1 MEANKGNIRSRFLLI
16 TFFVALCASFV
27 PSTLVFIFYGAG
39 SEHMV
44 AMLLL
49 LVIGCVAGIVGSMVI
64 ARFGF
69 LYDVIA
75 ALLRIKGWLSDS
87 CAGRVPSQDVDR
99 SRDDELGE
107 IANYIHEMVNKL
119 KAEADTSHKLFAE
132 QRETVTKI
140 SGLANSIFTI
150 SNDQAAGAN
159 QQASAVQESSTT
171 SKEIAVTA
179 KEITS
184 TALSVLDMAEKGSKA
199 CGEGMT
205 SVKRAVE
212 GMKDLQKHVQSIAAR
227 MVELGE
233 NSQKIGIVLQIIM
246 EISERT
252 NLLALNANI
261 EAASAGEAGKR
272 FAVVASEI
280 RELANET
287 RNSTKNIKDLIDII
301 QTSTNN
307 TIMVTEQGIKAVND
321 TYDLVNTVGDS
332 FDNIE
337 EQVNQTIRSAK
348 EITFSTQQQTSACE
362 QMAMTIGEV
371 SQVAE
376 RFARSAE
383 ETTTAVA
390 DLNEL
395 TDVLT
400 AGDKGGDETA

>member
-1 MEANKGNIRSRFLLI
+1 
-16 TFFVALCASFV
+16 VAVCASFA
-27 PSTLVFIFYGAG
+27 PSVLVFIFYGAG
-39 SEHMV
+39 KDHMT

-49 LVIGCVAGIVGSMVI
+49 LVLGCAAGIVGSMVI

-75 ALLRIKGWLSDS
+75 ALVRIKNWLSDS
-87 CAGRVPSQDVDR
+87 CAGRAPDKDVDR
-99 SRDDELGE
+99 SREDELGE
-107 IANYIHEMVNKL
+107 IANYIHELVHKL
-119 KAEADTSHKLFAE
+119 KSEADYSHKLFAD
-132 QRETVTKI
+132 QRETVKKI

-159 QQASAVQESSTT
+159 EQASAVQESSTT

-199 CGEGMT
+199 CSEGMT

-233 NSQKIGIVLQIIM
+233 NSQKIGMVLQIIM

-287 RNSTKNIKDLIDII
+287 RNSTKNIKTLIDII

-395 TDVLT
+395 TDFLT
-400 AGDKGGDETA
+400 TGEKEKGGDETA